1 MLRLRHHLA
10 AAALL
15 VASTALVAP
24 DEADAQRASAGASS
38 AARPERLFYYV
49 DREESYNSLLR
60 HVDRIDVL
68 APQVYTADSLGVIFG
83 SLDPRVL
90 DLAKR
95 HGLRVMPLF
104 VNEGFRQPGLHRLLG
119 DSAARARA
127 IESLVQL
134 CRENGYWGMQFDVEN
149 LNVADGERFTA
160 WYRDAAA
167 ALHRA
172 GYHVSIAIVH
182 RTSDL
187 AGPTGYHRFL
197 LDSWR
202 GGFDLKR
209 IAAASDFVSVMSY
222 DQHTGRTPPG
232 PIAGLPWTR
241 EVADY
246 FLRSVP
252 PEKLSLG
259 IPLYGDYWSAR
270 PDPSPDRVRTTA
282 SSVSWSWGSGL
293 AERNGATM
301 RWDEVQQVPYASFEV
316 GGTFEWVFLEN
327 ARSFAAKLALMREKK
342 LRGFSAWVLGPEDAG
357 IWSVMG
363 KQR

>member
-1 MLRLRHHLA
+1 MPLMRHPVA

-15 VASTALVAP
+15 LF
-24 DEADAQRASAGASS
+24 ASALAMPAVVGAQHASGS
-38 AARPERLFYYV
+38 ATPAARPERLFYYV

-60 HVDRIDVL
+60 HVDQIDVL

-90 DLAKR
+90 ALAKR

-127 IESLVQL
+127 IESLVEL

-259 IPLYGDYWSAR
+259 IPLYGKHWSVRDVDGPARVGTGADY
-270 PDPSPDRVRTTA
+270 
-282 SSVSWSWGSGL
+282 VSWSWGSGL
-293 AERNGATM
+293 AERRGAAIQ
-301 RWDEVQQVPYASFEV
+301 WDSTQAVPYASFEN
-316 GGTFEWVFLEN
+316 GGVFEWVFLEN
-327 ARSFAAKLALMREKK
+327 ARSFAAKLALMREKH
-342 LRGFSAWVLGPEDAG
+342 LRGFSAWALGTEDEG
-357 IWSVMG
+357 VWEEV
-363 KQR
+363 KR